1 MKLTFLESFD
11 DLKEPERGVE
21 TGLADIIISSI
32 NKKWDSVR
40 DLNSILVMLNDTG
53 YSEYVPVIE
62 EILESENNHIG
73 KLQHI
78 VELLT
83 PVTSNIEDGKQE
95 AEEII

>member
-11 DLKEPERGVE
+11 DLKKPGCGVE

-32 NKKWDSVR
+32 NKKWDSIR

-53 YSEYVPVIE
+53 YEEYTPVIE
-62 EILESENNHIG
+62 EILETENNHIG

>member
-32 NKKWDSVR
+32 NKKWDSIR

-53 YSEYVPVIE
+53 YEEYAPVIE
-62 EILESENNHIG
+62 EILETENNHIG
-73 KLQHI
+73 KLHHI

>member
-1 MKLTFLESFD
+1 MKLTFVEDLKFD
-11 DLKEPERGVE
+11 DEIEPGVE
-21 TGLADIIISSI
+21 TGLADIIISAI

-40 DLNSILVMLNDTG
+40 DINSIIVMLKDTG
-53 YSEYVPVIE
+53 YEEFLPIMD

-78 VELLT
+78 VETLT

>member
-32 NKKWDSVR
+32 NKKWDSIR

-53 YSEYVPVIE
+53 YEEYTPVIE
-62 EILESENNHIG
+62 EILETENNHIG